1 MFPFVICTADETR
14 THTRHPWSERIL
26 SITNWKSIAFGLSL
40 LAIFISKLR
49 HSRTLLLVIKQINC
63 SSSLYTFIS
72 LLMLGSPSGFL
83 PQPNSSVILHK
94 RFHLWEDNLFLAF
107 LRVYHSTTAALFSM
121 NYNLKYHTC
130 HNYTISRTN
139 LNYTIAKVSLW
150 WF

>member
-1 MFPFVICTADETR
+1 MGWYLSTATHATKNKTMKKEFRTADETR

-26 SITNWKSIAFGLSL
+26 SITNWKSIAFGLSI

-94 RFHLWEDNLFLAF
+94 CFHLWEDSLYSFPPCLPFHHYGIN
-107 LRVYHSTTAALFSM
+107 SK
-121 NYNLKYHTC
+121 NCNC
-130 HNYTISRTN
+130 IS
-139 LNYTIAKVSLW
+139 
-150 WF
+150 